1 MAKIIGLTGGI
12 GSGKSTIAK
21 LFQDEGIPVYIA
33 DDASKLLLDLPETVL
48 KISEIFGMDIISNGI
63 IDRKKLANIVF
74 KNPDKLQQL
83 NKILHPLVK
92 KHFDDWLEVHKNYP
106 FVVKEAAIL
115 FESGSFV
122 YCDKIITVTASEA
135 TRIARVMNRDA
146 TTKEAVLDRIRNQ
159 WSDAQRIEKS
169 DFVLINENIE
179 DTKIDFQKILKKLEN
194 L

>member
-169 DFVLINENIE
+169 DFVLRNENIE